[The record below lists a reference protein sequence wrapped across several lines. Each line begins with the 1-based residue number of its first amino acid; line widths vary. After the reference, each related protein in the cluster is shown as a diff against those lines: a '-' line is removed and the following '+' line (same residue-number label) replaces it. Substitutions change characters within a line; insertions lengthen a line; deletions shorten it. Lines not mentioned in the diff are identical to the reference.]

1 METMA
6 QFPPTKEQLANIKK
20 IEELQKTNKKGKN
33 KGEIIKLLNA
43 NQKVNKDIDS
53 TIESLLDSKKNYE
66 SDLKIILELE
76 KQIDEKSN
84 RKK

>member
-43 NQKVNKDIDS
+43 NQKVNKDIDK
-53 TIESLLDSKKNYE
+53 ERAKKN
-66 SDLKIILELE
+66 
-76 KQIDEKSN
+76 KQ
-84 RKK
+84 

>member
-33 KGEIIKLLNA
+33 KSEIIKLLNA
-43 NQKVNKDIDS
+43 NQKVNKEIAIERAKQNKHS
-53 TIESLLDSKKNYE
+53 TKLYVA
-66 SDLKIILELE
+66 
-76 KQIDEKSN
+76 
-84 RKK
+84 